1 MFDLIDI
8 IKYLTFISYIG
19 FIISGISGFVEVSNT
34 FELCKLLISLILI
47 TNVPLIIYIEITSH
61 DKADMRLIHYSRS
74 YSQLILSLMTIG
86 LSNIGIGF
94 SIFGI
99 TMFIANLLLGIFDY
113 DDNQVHPIIVNPNDN
128 NAINQNQN

>member
-1 MFDLIDI
+1 MFRLIDI

-61 DKADMRLIHYSRS
+61 DKADMRL
-74 YSQLILSLMTIG
+74 
-86 LSNIGIGF
+86 SNIGIGF

>member
-1 MFDLIDI
+1 MFELIDI

-61 DKADMRLIHYSRS
+61 DKVDMRVIHYSRS
-74 YSQLILSLMTIG
+74 YSQLILSLMSIG

-94 SIFGI
+94 SIFGL
-99 TMFIANLLLGIFDY
+99 TMFISNLLLGIFDY

-128 NAINQNQN
+128 NANINQN